1 MVTDDRGRYVV
12 PDLPKATYNVWVR
25 GYGLVDSPKVQAGPG
40 KILNLTAVAAP
51 NARAAAE
58 YYPPSYWYSLAKVP
72 DKSEFPGTGPK
83 GNGISEGMKSQADW
97 LNQMRCGACHQIG
110 TKATREIPK
119 SLGTFHSSVAAWE
132 RRVKSGQMGPGMA
145 ATLAGFGPRG
155 MAMYADW
162 TDRIAAGEVP
172 EAPPRPQGVERNVVV
187 SLWDWSNDRG
197 FVHDTISTD
206 KRNPTLN
213 ANGPVYSIS
222 RFSAPDVN
230 ILDPVRHTATGVRC
244 RFATRTRSTPTR
256 RRRWQPSPYWGEEI
270 IWSGQASLH
279 NPMLDHTGRVWLT
292 HAIRAT
298 ANPACCKQGSSHP
311 SAQQFPLN
319 TSGRHLSVLRSE
331 NQAGHDDRHLLR
343 HASPAVCRGRQ
354 SHAVVQWERPVLAW
368 FNTKL
373 FDETKDEQ
381 KAQGWTPFVID
392 TNGNGK
398 RDAYVEPN
406 QPIDPTKDKRIQ
418 GGSYGVIPSPVDGS
432 IWLSVPGAIF
442 LSGDIGAGPGDHSD
456 RSGLEPAA
464 DRADGS
470 LRAPVQQPEVARQR
484 VYPAGDRHRSE
495 RRRLDRAGGQRTSG
509 QLRPAQVQGALEW
522 PDRDRTALSRRL
534 DAARDARAEIQGR
547 DRREQQRHALLQL
560 GGSVRHAR
568 VGQER
573 AVRHRLVL

>member
-1 MVTDDRGRYVV
+1 MRKRGLPQGIAGVGLTVFLVASLVGMSAQLPGEAVRVDNDDLGGVVNGPRGPEAGVWVIAETTDLPTKFARIVVTDDRGRYVV

-83 GNGISEGMKSQADW
+83 GNGISEEMKSQADW

-119 SLGTFHSSVAAWE
+119 SLGTFNSSLEAWD
-132 RRVKSGQMGPGMA
+132 RRTRSGQMGPRHGQRARGVRPAGDGHVRGLDRSHRGGRSARGA
-145 ATLAGFGPRG
+145 AP
-155 MAMYADW
+155 
-162 TDRIAAGEVP
+162 AAGRGTKRGRELVGLVH
-172 EAPPRPQGVERNVVV
+172 A
-187 SLWDWSNDRG
+187 RG

-206 KRNPTLN
+206 KRNPTVN

-222 RFSAPDVN
+222 RFSKPDVN
-230 ILDPVRHTATGVRC
+230 ILDPVRHTATGVEVPIRDPNT
-244 RFATRTRSTPTR
+244 AYTNP
-256 RRRWQPSPYWGEEI
+256 QKNLEPSPYWGDEI

-279 NPMLDHTGRVWLT
+279 NPMLDRTGRVWLT

-298 ANPACCKQGSSHP
+298 ANPAFCKQGSSHP

-319 TSGRHLSVLRSE
+319 TSGRHLSVLDPKTR
-331 NQAGHDDRHLLR
+331 QVTMIDTCFGTHHLQFAEDANNTLYF
-343 HASPAVCRGRQ
+343 SG
-354 SHAVVQWERPVLAW
+354 SGPVLAW

-381 KAQGWTPFVID
+381 KAQGWAAYVID

-406 QPIDPTKDKRIQ
+406 QPVDPTKDKRIQ
-418 GGSYGVIPSPVDGS
+418 GGSYGVIVSPVDGS
-432 IWLSVPGAIF
+432 IWQSLPGAIF
-442 LSGDIGAGPGDHSD
+442 LSG
-456 RSGLEPAA
+456 
-464 DRADGS
+464 
-470 LRAPVQQPEVARQR
+470 
-484 VYPAGDRHRSE
+484 
-495 RRRLDRAGGQRTSG
+495 
-509 QLRPAQVQGALEW
+509 
-522 PDRDRTALSRRL
+522 
-534 DAARDARAEIQGR
+534 EI
-547 DRREQQRHALLQL
+547 
-560 GGSVRHAR
+560 
-568 VGQER
+568 
-573 AVRHRLVL
+573 